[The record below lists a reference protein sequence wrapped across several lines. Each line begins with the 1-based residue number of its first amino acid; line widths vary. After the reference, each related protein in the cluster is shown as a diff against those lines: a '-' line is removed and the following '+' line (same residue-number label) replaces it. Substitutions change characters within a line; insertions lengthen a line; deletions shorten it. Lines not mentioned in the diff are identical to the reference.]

1 MISATGTMLNLIY
14 LGYWKVDEN
23 TLRSISNMWASTI
36 SEYGV
41 SCCDCSCGNI
51 AMMQWAMGYVD
62 PNLLGQVKAKIYGAT
77 KNAAF
82 APGQPGVPGAPGQ
95 TGPGYTGSQGH
106 GVSPGYTGGQGRA
119 GGQTGSEA
127 GVAAAGGA
135 GPGSSGRAYEV
146 SKVGGMSGASAGM
159 PIYAVLGVI
168 VLVAL
173 VGAGYFL
180 RGKL

>member
-1 MISATGTMLNLIY
+1 
-14 LGYWKVDEN
+14 
-23 TLRSISNMWASTI
+23 MWASTI

-51 AMMQWAMGYVD
+51 AMIQWAMGYVN
-62 PNLLGQVKAKIYGAT
+62 PNLLSQVKAKIYGAT
-77 KNAAF
+77 QNSAF
-82 APGQPGVPGAPGQ
+82 APTGSPGIPGQPGVPGTPGQ
-95 TGPGYTGSQGH
+95 PSPGTASQP